1 MEYNELLER
10 FRALADVTEEDS
22 SDCIIDEFGVS
33 YSKDGKRLIKGNDI
47 EEYFVKDGTEIICCG
62 AFQDCHELSAI
73 HFPSSLRFIGA
84 YAFHSA
90 SLKQLNLNEGLLAI
104 DKFAFAYVCDSEFD
118 LTLPNSLVFLGEYS
132 FMKTSIKTLNIG
144 NSLKKIGYY
153 VFGGC
158 GQLKNIVLNDSVEYI
173 GDCAFAYCG
182 IDTFIIPKS
191 VKEIDGNP
199 FLEIKNIISESDCFT
214 VEDDALY
221 TSDKKRLIACFSNKK
236 EYYVQA
242 PTEIIG
248 DASFKRTDVE
258 EIVLPETVKEIGL
271 FAFGSKLKS
280 VNIPHGVT
288 KISNYAFW
296 GTEIETIELP
306 DSITEI
312 GEGAF
317 THSHLKTIKLPCNLE
332 TIGDSAFSGCFDL
345 ESITLPPTIR
355 YIGSDAFNGCNKIM
369 QVIVPKS
376 VSTIGAFAFP
386 RTTDVQIE
394 KESSSFDVSD
404 DIVYSADGK
413 TVLRLNGLLK
423 EVTVK
428 EGVETIGEGAFA
440 HSIIEKIHLPSTLK
454 TIGASA
460 FEDCFKLES
469 PSLPPSL
476 TCIEYCAFNGCH
488 FDSITLHE
496 GISYIGAEC
505 FSLTRLK
512 HIKLPSTLKEIEE
525 KQFSCC
531 SDLESVIISSG
542 TERIGDGAFNGCN
555 KLKTIEIPQSVV
567 SIGDAAFRGCRGLVE
582 IHLPPIKEIPKMLF
596 QYDCNLKDIHIP
608 DTVEK
613 IGDYAFVDVK
623 PNYNIMSSKIK
634 ELVKKSLKEECDDVI
649 IESNCPF

>member
-1 MEYNELLER
+1 MVDSKILENYFVNADLTQDDLNYGILDEY
-10 FRALADVTEEDS
+10 
-22 SDCIIDEFGVS
+22 GVC
-33 YSKDGKRLIKGNDI
+33 YSKDGKRLLKGVNIDKYSIK
-47 EEYFVKDGTEIICCG
+47 EGTEVICSS
-62 AFQDCHELSAI
+62 AFHDCKELTSVQ
-73 HFPSSLRFIGA
+73 FPSSLRFIGA

-90 SLKQLNLNEGLLAI
+90 GLEQLNLNEGLLAI
-104 DKFAFAYVCDSEFD
+104 DKFAFAYVCDSEFE
-118 LTLPNSLVFLGEYS
+118 LSLPNSLVFLGEYS
-132 FMKTSIKTLNIG
+132 FMKTSIKALNVG

-158 GQLKNIVLNDSVEYI
+158 RQLKNIVLNDSVEYI

-182 IDTFIIPKS
+182 VDTFIIPKS

-214 VEDDALY
+214 VEDDTLY

-236 EYYVQA
+236 KYYVHA

-248 DASFKRTDVE
+248 DTSFKRTDVE
-258 EIVLPETVKEIGL
+258 DIVLPETVKEIGV

-317 THSHLKTIKLPCNLE
+317 THSHLKTIKLPSNLE
-332 TIGDSAFSGCFDL
+332 TIGDNAFSGCFDL
-345 ESITLPPTIR
+345 ESISLPPTIR

-369 QVIVPKS
+369 KVIVPKN

-413 TVLRLNGLLK
+413 TVMRLNGLLK
-423 EVTVK
+423 EITVK

-440 HSIIEKIHLPSTLK
+440 HSVIEEIHLPSTLK
-454 TIGASA
+454 TIGVSA
-460 FEDCFKLES
+460 FEDCVYLKS
-469 PSLPPSL
+469 PALPPSL
-476 TCIEYCAFNGCH
+476 TSIEYRAFNGCY
-488 FDSITLHE
+488 FDFITLHE

-525 KQFSCC
+525 KLFSCC

-542 TERIGDGAFNGCN
+542 TERIGDGAFNGCY
-555 KLKTIEIPQSVV
+555 KLKTVEIPQSVV
-567 SIGDAAFRGCRGLVE
+567 CIGEAAFRGCRGLGE

-596 QYDCNLKDIHIP
+596 QFDCNLKDIHIP
-608 DTVEK
+608 DTVEI
-613 IGDYAFVDVK
+613 IGEFAFVDVK
-623 PNYNIMSSKIK
+623 PNYNTMSPKIK
-634 ELVKKSLKEECDDVI
+634 ELVKKSLQVECDDDI